1 MPTIE
6 GLDPTFQAVG
16 TAIFVI
22 IVAVY
27 SAFSYLSGRKPSTQT
42 TTTKEFA
49 VAGQLADMGPV
60 KALIEQTGLLVQQQV
75 RTNMHLESTA
85 KAQEEAA
92 KALTK
97 FADTYEHRME
107 DEQREKEIAEEVERR
122 LRERGGS

>member
-1 MPTIE
+1 MV
-6 GLDPTFQAVG
+6 AV
-16 TAIFVI
+16 AIF
-22 IVAVY
+22 
-27 SAFSYLSGRKPSTQT
+27 SAYHYVTGKKPAKTEAT
-42 TTTKEFA
+42 EFA

-75 RTNMHLESTA
+75 RTNMHLEATA